1 MVGHCFTNCAS
12 RKVGRKLIVQH
23 PNPILDSVA
32 EQVTDFSTIAE
43 LVMRMRCAMI
53 EHSGIG
59 IAANQIG
66 DPRAVCVVK
75 SEVMVNPVITQF
87 SGEPVEQ
94 YEGCLSLDGKGVF
107 PRPAYPQVLVE
118 YQNIRGKAIT
128 DTFYGMDAR
137 IVQHEI
143 RHLNGKLIN
152 EGQDNV

>member
-1 MVGHCFTNCAS
+1 MVGDYSVSSAT
-12 RKVGRKLIVQH
+12 RKIGRKLIVQY
-23 PNPILDSVA
+23 PDPSLALIA
-32 EQVTDFSTIAE
+32 ETVTDFTTIAE
-43 LVMRMRCAMI
+43 LVMHMRCAMI

-107 PRPAYPQVLVE
+107 PRPAYPRVLVE
-118 YQNIRGKAIT
+118 YQNIRGKVIT

-143 RHLNGKLIN
+143 RHLNGLLVN
-152 EGQDNV
+152 EGFEDA

>member
-1 MVGHCFTNCAS
+1 MAGYYFTNCAS
-12 RKVGRKLIVQH
+12 GKVGQELIVQY
-23 PNPILDSVA
+23 PDPTLASVA

-107 PRPAYPQVLVE
+107 PRPAYPQVLVK

-143 RHLNGKLIN
+143 RHLNGLLVN
-152 EGQDNV
+152 EGFEDA

>member
-1 MVGHCFTNCAS
+1 MAGYYFTNCAS
-12 RKVGRKLIVQH
+12 GKVGQELIVQY
-23 PNPILDSVA
+23 PDPTLAFVA

-143 RHLNGKLIN
+143 RHLNGLLVN
-152 EGQDNV
+152 EGFEDA